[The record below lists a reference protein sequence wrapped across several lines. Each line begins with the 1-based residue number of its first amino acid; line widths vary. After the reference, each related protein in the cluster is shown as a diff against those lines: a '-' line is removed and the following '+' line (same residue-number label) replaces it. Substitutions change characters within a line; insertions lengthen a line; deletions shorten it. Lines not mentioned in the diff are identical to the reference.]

1 MSHFFAFLSRMKFI
15 KRWGLMHSNYPE
27 NIQEHSMRVALI
39 AHALAVIRNRCFGG
53 SLNPDRTA
61 TLALFHDVSEVL
73 TGDLPTPIKYFNPAM
88 RSAYKDLEANAS
100 RSLLD
105 LVPLELRQDYQPLL
119 SDADSDHEHH
129 ELIRGADKLC
139 AYIKC
144 LEESRAGNQ
153 EFKQA
158 ERALRDTVD
167 GMSLPEVDYFVQIFL
182 PSFSLTLDELQRPE

>member
-27 NIQEHSMRVALI
+27 NIQEHSMQVALI

-53 SLNPDRTA
+53 SLNPERTA

-88 RSAYKDLEANAS
+88 RSAYKDLESNAS

-105 LVPLELRQDYQPLL
+105 LVPLELRQDYQSLL
-119 SDADSDHEHH
+119 IDADSD
-129 ELIRGADKLC
+129 
-139 AYIKC
+139 
-144 LEESRAGNQ
+144 Q
-153 EFKQA
+153 EG
-158 ERALRDTVD
+158 LVV
-167 GMSLPEVDYFVQIFL
+167 P
-182 PSFSLTLDELQRPE
+182 LDRCRQRP

>member
-1 MSHFFAFLSRMKFI
+1 MI
-15 KRWGLMHSNYPE
+15 
-27 NIQEHSMRVALI
+27 
-39 AHALAVIRNRCFGG
+39 
-53 SLNPDRTA
+53 
-61 TLALFHDVSEVL
+61 
-73 TGDLPTPIKYFNPAM
+73 
-88 RSAYKDLEANAS
+88 
-100 RSLLD
+100 
-105 LVPLELRQDYQPLL
+105 
-119 SDADSDHEHH
+119 DADSDHEHH

-182 PSFSLTLDELQRPE
+182 PGFSLTLDELQRPE